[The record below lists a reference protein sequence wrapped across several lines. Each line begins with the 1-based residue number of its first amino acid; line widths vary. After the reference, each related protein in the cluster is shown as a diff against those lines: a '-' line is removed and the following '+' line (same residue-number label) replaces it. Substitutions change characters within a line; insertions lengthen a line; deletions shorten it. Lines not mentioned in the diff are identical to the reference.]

1 MRCNLGVL
9 KLYVKTFVEVPLAG
23 IITQKEFLQKLALS
37 LQSSHDILHCM
48 ELCYATPNN
57 VGIFDRITQTLS
69 HIYRS

>member
-9 KLYVKTFVEVPLAG
+9 KLYVKTIVEVPG
-23 IITQKEFLQKLALS
+23 IITQKESLQKLALS